1 MHATEILRQTA
12 EIAWEEAKEYPQGGK
27 MKVLREGS
35 EREGRTILLRIEK
48 GWEMA
53 AHSHVTT
60 EQHYILEGS
69 YVSEGVVYSAGTYR
83 LIPANANHGP
93 FLTRT
98 GATILVAWDP
108 FPA

>member
-1 MHATEILRQTA
+1 MNMQEIRRQTG
-12 EIAWEEAKEYPQGGK
+12 EMAWEEAKGYPPGAK

-53 AHSHVTT
+53 PHTHVTT
-60 EQHYILEGS
+60 EQHYVLEGT
-69 YVSEGVVYSAGTYR
+69 YEGEGAVHGPGTYR
-83 LIPANANHGP
+83 LIPANENHGP

-98 GATILVAWDP
+98 GATILVTWDP